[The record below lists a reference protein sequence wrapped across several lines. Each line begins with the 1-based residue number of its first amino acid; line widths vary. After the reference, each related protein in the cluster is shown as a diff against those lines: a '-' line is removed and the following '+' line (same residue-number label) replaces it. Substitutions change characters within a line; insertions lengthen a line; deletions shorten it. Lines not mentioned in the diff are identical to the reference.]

1 MGSQSYRDLLVLQK
15 SIALCTQVYKACEA
29 FPRSEL
35 YGLADQMK
43 RSAVSVPSNI
53 AEGQGR
59 QHTGEFLQFISIAS
73 GSLAEL
79 DTQRIIAGNLHFINS
94 EESMNLDK
102 SITEIRKMLYAL
114 ACKLKTKN

>member
-1 MGSQSYRDLLVLQK
+1 MGSQSYKDLMVWKK
-15 SIALCTQVYKACEA
+15 SIALCTQVYKACEM
-29 FPRSEL
+29 FPKSEL

-59 QHTGEFLQFISIAS
+59 QHVKEFLHFLFVAS

-79 DTQRIIAGNLHFINS
+79 DTQRIIAENLHFISS
-94 EESMNLDK
+94 EESMKLDT
-102 SITEIRKMLYAL
+102 SITAIRKMLYAL
-114 ACKLKTKN
+114 TQQLKTKN